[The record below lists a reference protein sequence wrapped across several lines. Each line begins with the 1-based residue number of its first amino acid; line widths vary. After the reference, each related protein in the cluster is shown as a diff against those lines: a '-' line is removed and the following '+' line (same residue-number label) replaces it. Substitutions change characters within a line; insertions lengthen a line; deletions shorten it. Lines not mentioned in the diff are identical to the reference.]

1 MKKKSL
7 KDRLLSLSIISSILI
22 GIASSFVVTYAAI
35 INKFVATNDLQYDVS
50 GYSAYFGGGS
60 GAEGNPFI
68 INNSEH
74 LRNLQKLNSLGVFN
88 ENTYFQFPQSND

>member
-35 INKFVATNDLQYDVS
+35 INKFVAENNLQYNVS
-50 GYSAYFGGGS
+50 GYSAYFAYG
-60 GAEGNPFI
+60 
-68 INNSEH
+68 
-74 LRNLQKLNSLGVFN
+74 
-88 ENTYFQFPQSND
+88 

>member
-35 INKFVATNDLQYDVS
+35 INKFVAEN
-50 GYSAYFGGGS
+50 
-60 GAEGNPFI
+60 
-68 INNSEH
+68 
-74 LRNLQKLNSLGVFN
+74 NLQIMDLSAIELIKDEDIEIRISSMD
-88 ENTYFQFPQSND
+88 EPSNFLDVVHGKDIGTICKKEGK